1 MNAANNHDPPPRKKR
16 LTTTT
21 IIFKGDFS
29 IMANNNQIVKHTLY
43 IGLNDKET
51 KTQKIDT
58 VEAYKIAENI
68 LINTC
73 GGATIYNAMGIY
85 RHENGETVIEN
96 SLRVEIWGCTDD
108 QVMNAAMLL
117 KTALNQETIGYQ
129 TETVISKFI

>member
-1 MNAANNHDPPPRKKR
+1 
-16 LTTTT
+16 
-21 IIFKGDFS
+21 
-29 IMANNNQIVKHTLY
+29 MANNNQIVKHTLY

-68 LINTC
+68 LLNVC

-85 RHENGETVIEN
+85 RHESGETVIEN
-96 SLRVEIWGCTDD
+96 SLRVEIWGCADD
-108 QVMNAAMLL
+108 QVIKAAMLL
-117 KTALNQETIGYQ
+117 KAALNQESIGYQ